1 MYFKKIKAMLV
12 LFSYNCDSIGGR
24 CNRVIGW
31 IDLALFFDFRKWKH
45 TVAVDLVFFNS
56 SIPKTQQVQLLK

>member
-31 IDLALFFDFRKWKH
+31 IDLALFSKKWKH
-45 TVAVDLVFFNS
+45 TMAVDLVFFNS